1 MKTKIL
7 AAIAFAAVFGITCSW
22 FRHKNDEAGR
32 SSLLAGRYEVI
43 SITDSSIEQKP
54 KPNDTLK
61 WFFNSPLKDSL
72 QRYLNFSNDSLIIY
86 EATNQADSGKYYADT
101 TNKIVYIKNDST
113 YQPLNVIQ
121 KSDSTINL
129 VAANDSVYIAL
140 KKL

>member
-1 MKTKIL
+1 
-7 AAIAFAAVFGITCSW
+7 
-22 FRHKNDEAGR
+22 
-32 SSLLAGRYEVI
+32 
-43 SITDSSIEQKP
+43 
-54 KPNDTLK
+54 
-61 WFFNSPLKDSL
+61 LKDSL